1 MHPSWLYGPTPLS
14 LHKAEAIHVQK
25 QNKCSAKMNRHPK
38 IHLNPPSRQLA
49 RWVSFIHWPIAVFAS
64 WNVQFS
70 KTCHSRGFH
79 IVVHWSL
86 VTPKAHFFAPLAKPL
101 WFNHTHLEPGSS
113 AGWLAVGCVNQ
124 WCFPSIQRVAK
135 IRENEMMT
143 VKAVWPTPNTRASRG
158 AMSFPAT
165 RYTAATA
172 ALVMTPPVSEARKPT
187 LMSTSVMSRPLLWR
201 CNVTHISRPTALW
214 TNREENRHHRNT
226 QYHISVKC
234 CRVGTV
240 PWTHR
245 LSTCCT
251 DRLME

>member
-1 MHPSWLYGPTPLS
+1 MFSKDEQTSQDSSQSSIEAVGTLS
-14 LHKAEAIHVQK
+14 EFH
-25 QNKCSAKMNRHPK
+25 S
-38 IHLNPPSRQLA
+38 LA
-49 RWVSFIHWPIAVFAS
+49 YNAVFAS

-172 ALVMTPPVSEARKPT
+172 APDTGHMTTQIHEDKLWCRLEKFYSESLWMLGSFYAVAEVSWVVTR
-187 LMSTSVMSRPLLWR
+187 RLL
-201 CNVTHISRPTALW
+201 
-214 TNREENRHHRNT
+214 
-226 QYHISVKC
+226 SVKSAC
-234 CRVGTV
+234 CRDVAEAEYY
-240 PWTHR
+240 P
-245 LSTCCT
+245 S
-251 DRLME
+251 